1 MPADEMAKLPT
12 RSPTHED
19 VPPGRLAAMGLEIED
34 IADGDEVALP
44 ALVEL
49 AEDRGRPVSHYLAAI
64 PLATELRLAG
74 AAAITVRVCAGTC
87 QRWGALEL
95 LDHLAERHLA
105 ERHLAERANRSAAFA
120 IAPVSCLDR
129 CDLAPACE
137 IHGAHGQLVVA
148 PATRTALDEALRELA
163 S

>member
-1 MPADEMAKLPT
+1 VSKLPT

-19 VPPGRLAAMGLEIED
+19 VDPTRLASMGLEIEE
-34 IADGDEVALP
+34 IADGDTVALP

-64 PLATELRLAG
+64 PLATELRVAG
-74 AAAITVRVCAGTC
+74 SAPLTIKVCAGTC
-87 QRWGALEL
+87 QRYGALDL
-95 LDHLAERHLA
+95 LDHLAERAMAGSKIAL
-105 ERHLAERANRSAAFA
+105 
-120 IAPVSCLDR
+120 APVSCLDR

-148 PATRTALDEALRELA
+148 PATAATLDEAIRELG
-163 S
+163 

>member
-1 MPADEMAKLPT
+1 MSKLPT

-19 VPPGRLAAMGLEIED
+19 IELTRLASMGLEIEE
-34 IADGDEVALP
+34 IADGDTVALP

-74 AAAITVRVCAGTC
+74 SAPLTIKVCAGTC
-87 QRWGALEL
+87 QRWGALDI
-95 LDHLAERHLA
+95 LDHLAD
-105 ERHLAERANRSAAFA
+105 RAMRGGKLSLV
-120 IAPVSCLDR
+120 PVTCLDR
-129 CDLAPACE
+129 CDQAPACE
-137 IHGAHGQLVVA
+137 VHGAHGQLVVA
-148 PATRTALDEALRELA
+148 PATASALDEAIDSL